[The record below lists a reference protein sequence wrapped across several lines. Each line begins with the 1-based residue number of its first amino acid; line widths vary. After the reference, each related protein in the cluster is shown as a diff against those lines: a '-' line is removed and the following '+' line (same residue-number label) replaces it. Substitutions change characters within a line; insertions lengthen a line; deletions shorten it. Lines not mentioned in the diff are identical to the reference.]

1 MNPLSKLFNP
11 RSVVLVGATDRST
24 WSKMAFDNLR
34 LLGFQGQVHLVSRQ
48 GGMAHGQQTFT
59 SVTQIGEPVD
69 VALLM
74 VPIVGMIDALRDL
87 GTAGVKSAV
96 VLAGGFAEIGAE
108 GRALQDEMVATA
120 RKLGIRLLGPN
131 CLGFINFT
139 TGGVCW
145 TGSMRTPPLKGG
157 ISIVSQ
163 SGAVATVMKHFA
175 HQHGIGLNVV
185 AATGNEATL
194 GLADVIHYLVDD
206 PATRV
211 ITVFAETVRD
221 TGLLRGAAQRAL
233 RQGKPIVVLKVGRSE
248 ITVQAAQSHTGS
260 LVGDDGVFD
269 GICRQLGLVRV
280 RSIEELMFTAALLE
294 KTGVLQGEGVAVLSA
309 SGGMGELAADYAHL
323 EGLALPKLA
332 PATLAGLAAALP
344 PMATPANPLDV
355 TGAVVN
361 KPELFL
367 ECMQVLEQ
375 DPAVSVLVCVFDVP
389 TDLNNDWAP
398 FAVGSLQAIG
408 RFKPQDRVRF
418 LAISNTVKYVSDRS
432 RAEIQAAGM
441 PYLASGLDVGMKA
454 LQNALRWS
462 AQQREGAAPAA
473 ASAAVQPP
481 AIRPVSERE
490 AMAFLAS
497 AGVDVV
503 PQVLADSEAQAVAAA
518 AGMGGPVVLKIASP
532 DIAHKTEVGG
542 VLLHLQGDQAVAE
555 GYRRIM
561 ASARAAL
568 PQARLDGVI
577 VSPMRKGGVEL
588 FVGVRR
594 DEQWGHVLALGL
606 GGVWIEALKDV
617 SLRVLPV
624 SPAEVR
630 RMVGELRGVSLL
642 QGFRGAAPVDLERLA
657 QAVARIGDAA
667 LALGE
672 SLDTLEVNPLRAD
685 GERIEALDALA
696 TYRRADSPPTNE
708 MPSFEIAT

>member
-1 MNPLSKLFNP
+1 MSELASLFNP
-11 RSVVLVGATDRST
+11 SSVALVGATDRST

-34 LLGFQGQVHLVSRQ
+34 LLGFQGRVHLVSRS
-48 GGMAHGQQTFT
+48 GGLAHGQQTFT
-59 SVTQIGEPVD
+59 SVTEIGEPVD

-74 VPIVGMIDALRDL
+74 LPIAAMNDALRDL
-87 GTAGVKSAV
+87 GAAGIRSAV
-96 VLAGGFAEIGAE
+96 VLAGGFAETGEE
-108 GRALQDEMVATA
+108 GRALQEELVATA
-120 RKLGIRLLGPN
+120 RELGIRLLGPN

-185 AATGNEATL
+185 AATGNEAVL
-194 GLADVIHYLVDD
+194 GLAEVIDYLVDD

-221 TGLLRGAAQRAL
+221 TGLLRSAAERAL

-269 GICRQLGLVRV
+269 GVCRQLGLVRV

-323 EGLALPKLA
+323 EGVGLPALA
-332 PATLAGLAAALP
+332 PQTLAGLAAALP
-344 PMATPANPLDV
+344 PMATPANPLDL

-367 ECMQVLEQ
+367 DCMQVLEQ

-408 RFKPQDRVRF
+408 RFKPQGRVRF

-432 RAEIQAAGM
+432 RAEIEAAGM

-462 AQQREGAAPAA
+462 ALQREGAIEAAPI
-473 ASAAVQPP
+473 ASRVQPP
-481 AIRPVSERE
+481 ALRPTSERE
-490 AMAFLAS
+490 AMTFLAS
-497 AGVDVV
+497 AGVAVV
-503 PQVLADSEAQAVAAA
+503 PQVLADTEALAVSTAREL
-518 AGMGGPVVLKIASP
+518 GGPVVLKIASP

-542 VLLHLQGDQAVAE
+542 VLLNLQGDEAVAE
-555 GYRRIM
+555 GFRRIM
-561 ASARAAL
+561 ASARVAL
-568 PQARLDGVI
+568 PQARLDGVV
-577 VSPMRKGGVEL
+577 VSPMRKAGVEL

-594 DEQWGHVLALGL
+594 DEQWGHVIALGL

-624 SPAEVR
+624 SPREVK

-642 QGFRGAAPVDLERLA
+642 QGFRGAAPVDLDALA
-657 QAVARIGDAA
+657 ESVARIGEAA
-667 LALGE
+667 LALGDT
-672 SLDTLEVNPLRAD
+672 LDTLEVNPLRAD
-685 GERIEALDALA
+685 GARIEALDALA
-696 TYRRADSPPTNE
+696 TYRRA
-708 MPSFEIAT
+708 